1 MMISP
6 GDPEYDESEAVIRE
20 ATNFCV
26 IYCENDICNI
36 NVLPN

>member
-20 ATNFCV
+20 ATNFCL
-26 IYCENDICNI
+26 INCENDICNI